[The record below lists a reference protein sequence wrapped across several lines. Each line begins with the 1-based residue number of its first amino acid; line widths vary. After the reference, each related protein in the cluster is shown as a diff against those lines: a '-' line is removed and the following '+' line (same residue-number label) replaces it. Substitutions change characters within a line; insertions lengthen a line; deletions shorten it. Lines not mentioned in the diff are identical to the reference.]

1 MASAVAPPPTRPF
14 LGPALPSFHS
24 NPPPF
29 HWLTSSV
36 TLLHPAV
43 LSVCVAERDGHP
55 RPGVVAR
62 VFSSAKAGNGFN
74 LSLFPVQCALQWG
87 YYQQFYAYVA
97 LPLLAAAA
105 SVLGYSLW
113 YLWLR
118 RRVPKS
124 EITTVVAAA
133 HADADDD
140 NPTLPPTTP
149 RSANDDAAT
158 VGTRRFDSDGKDSI
172 ASVDSTRG
180 VYRSESELRHH
191 AINRAGSAIVVLLFL
206 MHDKISDV
214 RGHAHTTVSLPGGA
228 GPSPSL
234 CAHTPRCCTHPAT
247 LLRTGTGLSPWL

>member
-1 MASAVAPPPTRPF
+1 MDIH
-14 LGPALPSFHS
+14 G
-24 NPPPF
+24 
-29 HWLTSSV
+29 
-36 TLLHPAV
+36 
-43 LSVCVAERDGHP
+43 
-55 RPGVVAR
+55 PGVVAR
-62 VFSSAKAGNGFN
+62 VFSSAKPGNGFN

-214 RGHAHTTVSLPGGA
+214 RAH
-228 GPSPSL
+228 
-234 CAHTPRCCTHPAT
+234 AHTPRCRCLAVRGPALHCAHT
-247 LLRTGTGLSPWL
+247 LHDAVHIPRRCCVLARASALGCD